1 MKKLRLFV
9 LMLAIAFISPAVMAQ
24 SASKSKYIKPTGFQ
38 KKVTTVVKGKSR
50 NYYSLSTTE
59 PSLISFNG
67 PGKLRIV
74 TRARFV
80 PGQVEKLAYE
90 IVYNIDGAGPKSIKM
105 SNVSKSTSATYLN
118 GALGF
123 PGELKDFELT
133 LGRGNHSINFTLKD
147 GKTPVAVQYI
157 FTPTKAKKME
167 WVEFSPLR
175 PSEPVEINSKETAT
189 TYFRASEEKPV
200 KIELIGPTELRVLTR
215 VEYQFQ
221 MRGRVNYRVQFKEN
235 GKVINTYQLTTQL
248 SEVAE
253 YKDDKNLVPGKAC
266 EFVINV
272 PAGKHLYELVPL
284 DKDKNTVLSRFLLP
298 KNDVKPVK

>member
-1 MKKLRLFV
+1 MKKFRLFL
-9 LMLAIAFISPAVMAQ
+9 LMLAIALISPAVMAQ

-50 NYYSLSTTE
+50 NYYSLSATE
-59 PSLISFNG
+59 PSLISFSG
-67 PGKLRIV
+67 PGKLRMV

-80 PGQVEKLAYE
+80 PGQVDKLAYE

-105 SNVSKSTSATYLN
+105 SDVTKSTSATYLN

-157 FTPTKAKKME
+157 FTPTKAKKMD

-189 TYFRASEEKPV
+189 TYYRASEENPV

-215 VEYQFQ
+215 VEYHFQ
-221 MRGRVNYRVQFKEN
+221 MRGRVNYRVQVKEN

>member
-1 MKKLRLFV
+1 MKKFRLLV
-9 LMLAIAFISPAVMAQ
+9 LLLAIALIAPAVVAQ

-50 NYYSLSTTE
+50 NYYSLSTSE
-59 PSLISFNG
+59 PSLISFSG
-67 PGKLRIV
+67 PGKLRVV

-90 IVYNIDGAGPKSIKM
+90 MVYNIDGAGPKSVKM

-157 FTPTKAKKME
+157 FTPTKAKKID

-189 TYFRASEEKPV
+189 TYFRTSEEKPV
-200 KIELIGPTELRVLTR
+200 KIEVIGPTELRVLTR
-215 VEYQFQ
+215 VEYHFQ
-221 MRGRVNYRVQFKEN
+221 MRGRVNYRVQVKEN

>member
-1 MKKLRLFV
+1 MKKLRLLV
-9 LMLAIAFISPAVMAQ
+9 LLLAIALIAPAVMAQ

-50 NYYSLSTTE
+50 NYYSLSATE
-59 PSLISFNG
+59 PSLISFSG
-67 PGKLRIV
+67 PGKLRVV

-157 FTPTKAKKME
+157 FTPTKAKKMD

-189 TYFRASEEKPV
+189 TYFRTSEEKPV
-200 KIELIGPTELRVLTR
+200 KIEVIGPTELRVLTR
-215 VEYQFQ
+215 VEYHFQ
-221 MRGRVNYRVQFKEN
+221 MRGRVNYRVQVKEN

-266 EFVINV
+266 
-272 PAGKHLYELVPL
+272 
-284 DKDKNTVLSRFLLP
+284 DRQ
-298 KNDVKPVK
+298 